1 MIDPFRPVKITK
13 AAMELEVEDYYK
25 SWFGAEAFAN

>member
-13 AAMELEVEDYYK
+13 AALGIELPDYYL
-25 SWFGAEAFAN
+25 SWLEEKK